1 VRLALVLAGAAFAL
15 AGTAGCTT
23 DGGDTARSNL
33 ATQLGR
39 LCDESRLAVEKLGEP
54 RDVGAA
60 VFHRWAQVGRRF
72 VADARRL
79 PTETA
84 AERQQLRSLARYFG
98 GFYANLAIAY
108 RMYRAQQSTA
118 IKQVLERG
126 YAFLASAERIA
137 TRIGATECAVRPYAD
152 T

>member
-1 VRLALVLAGAAFAL
+1 VRLALVLAAAAVAL
-15 AGTAGCTT
+15 TAAAGCTA
-23 DGGDTARSNL
+23 DGDDTARSNL
-33 ATQLGR
+33 ARQLGR

-60 VFHRWAQVGRRF
+60 VFQQWAEVGRRF

-84 AERQQLRSLARYFG
+84 AERQRLSSITGYFE
-98 GFYANLAIAY
+98 GFYANLEIGY
-108 RMYRAQQSTA
+108 RMYRAQQSSA

-126 YAFLASAERIA
+126 YALLASAERIA